1 MPNMT
6 VGDIS
11 KKIGFIVTRKDIEAL
26 GITAAEHVKGYP
38 KFSPA
43 AFPAICRGF
52 ITKLEAL
59 EAGYVPAE
67 EPDDDDDE
75 L

>member
-1 MPNMT
+1 MANMS

-11 KKIGFIVTRKDIEAL
+11 KRLGFMVTRKDIEGL
-26 GITAAEHVKGYP
+26 GVAPAEHVKGYP

-43 AFPAICRGF
+43 ALPAICRGF
-52 ITKLEAL
+52 IAKLEAI
-59 EAGYVPAE
+59 AGQPIPE
-67 EPDDDDDE
+67 DDDDE